1 MNILEKAN
9 KKVILLGNEAIVRG
23 ALESG
28 VDFVSVY
35 PGTPSS
41 EIGNIFFKLSQS
53 KKFKGYF
60 EFSTNE
66 KVALEAGIGASFSG
80 LKVLVA
86 MKNFGANVAL
96 DALAPFAY
104 TGSKGPTVIIIADD
118 PSCHSSGQS
127 EENSRGFAQLVH
139 LPILEPSTP
148 QENKEFVK
156 QAFQLSEKFNIP
168 VIVRITTRVAHQR
181 SLVSLAKIKT
191 SKTKGF
197 FKKDKNR
204 FVTLPPRVLE
214 MKKELFEKLK
224 KIKNLAEKSLINKV
238 IKNNSSH
245 SKIAIITSG
254 VSYLNVM
261 EGLQETK
268 TNLPVLKLGFFYP
281 LPEDKIKNFIKNLKK
296 VLIVEELEPYLE
308 NEVTRLAK
316 QVNCQLEVVG
326 KKLFSQIGEI
336 TPDQTAQAIAQI
348 TGKKLKNKKLLEKQD
363 NQIEIP
369 KRMPRLCPGCPYW
382 LVVSALKK
390 AVDPKK
396 VIFGG
401 EIGCYMLLGMPS
413 VNMQD
418 YLFCMGSSVGIGHG
432 IRKST
437 NQKLISFIGDSS
449 FFHAAIPA
457 LINAVTNKSSLL
469 IIILENQTTA
479 MTGHQPHPGAPS
491 SGEPGIKIENIVK
504 ACGVNYVKT
513 IDPINQKEFVD
524 TLKSFLNK
532 PEVSVIISKKPCIQI
547 KK

>member
-1 MNILEKAN
+1 MNILEKEN
-9 KKVILLGNEAIVRG
+9 KKVVLLGNEAIVRG

-41 EIGNIFFKLSQS
+41 EIGNIFFKLSQL

-104 TGSKGPTVIIIADD
+104 TGSKGATVIIIADD

-139 LPILEPSTP
+139 LPILEPATA

-168 VIVRITTRVAHQR
+168 VIVRITTRAAHQR
-181 SLVSLAKIKT
+181 SLVSLAEIKT

-197 FKKDKNR
+197 FKKDKNQ

-214 MKKELFEKLK
+214 MKKELFEKLE
-224 KIKNLAEKSLINKV
+224 KIKNLAEKSIINKIV
-238 IKNNSSH
+238 KNNSSH
-245 SKIAIITSG
+245 SKIGVITSG

-261 EGLQETK
+261 EALKETK
-268 TNLPVLKLGFFYP
+268 TNLPVLKLGFFNP
-281 LPEDKIKNFIKNLKK
+281 LPENKIKNFIKGLKK

-316 QVNCQLEVVG
+316 QVNCQLEVIG

-336 TPDQTAQAIAQI
+336 TPDQTVQAIAQL
-348 TGKKLKNKKLLEKQD
+348 TGKKLKIKKILEKQAD
-363 NQIEIP
+363 QLEIP

-382 LVVSALKK
+382 LVISALKK

-479 MTGHQPHPGAPS
+479 MTGHQPHPGAPG

-513 IDPINQKEFVD
+513 IDPVNQKEFVD